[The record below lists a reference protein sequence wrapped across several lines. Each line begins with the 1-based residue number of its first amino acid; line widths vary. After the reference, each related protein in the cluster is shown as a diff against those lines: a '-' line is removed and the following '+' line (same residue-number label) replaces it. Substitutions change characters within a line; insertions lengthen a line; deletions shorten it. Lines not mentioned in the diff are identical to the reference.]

1 MPGGGAAAA
10 EEAKKDGGGEQRRSK
25 AAAAHRGLEKF
36 SVGSTCAHSRCLP
49 SVAGSVLTRHVCRF
63 SPGERGKSVAPPPAS
78 LPNTNIDVRPRPT
91 PRAPAAPRLASRQ
104 S

>member
-25 AAAAHRGLEKF
+25 AATAHRGLEKF

-49 SVAGSVLTRHVCRF
+49 SVAGSVLTRHVQ
-63 SPGERGKSVAPPPAS
+63 V
-78 LPNTNIDVRPRPT
+78 
-91 PRAPAAPRLASRQ
+91 LAR
-104 S
+104 

>member
-1 MPGGGAAAA
+1 MPGAAAA

-36 SVGSTCAHSRCLP
+36 SVGSTCVPPLAFAVC
-49 SVAGSVLTRHVCRF
+49 AGCAEAAGRYVCRF

-78 LPNTNIDVRPRPT
+78 LPNTNIDVRPP
-91 PRAPAAPRLASRQ
+91 PAPSALPPPAPHQ
-104 S
+104 SS